1 MQEHL
6 ANTLKALRKARG
18 ISQEQLADQCG
29 VTVQAVSKWEC
40 AQSLPDITLLPVLA
54 DYFGVSI
61 DRLLRED
68 GAELSS
74 PTKEEPTGDT
84 PAVRDFLSVLPDDG
98 RLRILWC
105 RGQTVLYNN
114 DYPTD
119 PIPLRI
125 PENLPPEPISFDI
138 LGNARI
144 EGAVCGSVT
153 AGDSIACGA
162 IAGNASAGDSIECG
176 DIGGNAAAGDGM
188 TCGNVGGNAA
198 AGDNLNCGD
207 IGGNATAGD
216 DIICRSVGGNAYA
229 GSDVCPDGVDPR

>member
-18 ISQEQLADQCG
+18 ISQEQLAGQCG

-68 GAELSS
+68 GAEPSA
-74 PTKEEPTGDT
+74 PVKEAPAGDV
-84 PAVRDFLSVLPDDG
+84 PSVRDLLSVLPDDD

-105 RGQTVLYNN
+105 RGRTVLYNN

-125 PENLPPEPISFDI
+125 PENLPPEPISFEI

-144 EGAVCGSVT
+144 EGAVSGNVT
-153 AGDSIACGA
+153 AGDGIACGA

-176 DIGGNAAAGDGM
+176 DIGGNAAAGDNLN
-188 TCGNVGGNAA
+188 CGDIGGNAA
-198 AGDNLNCGD
+198 AGDDLNCGD

-216 DIICRSVGGNAYA
+216 DIICSGDIGGNAYA
-229 GSDVCPDGVDPR
+229 GSDV

>member
-1 MQEHL
+1 MQEHF

-54 DYFGVSI
+54 DYFGISI
-61 DRLLRED
+61 DRLLRSD
-68 GAELSS
+68 G
-74 PTKEEPTGDT
+74 TEPPAPSENT
-84 PAVRDFLSVLPDDG
+84 PPCDFLSVLPDDD

-105 RGQTVLYNN
+105 HGQTVLYHN

-119 PIPLRI
+119 PIPLRM
-125 PENLPPEPISFDI
+125 PEELPSEPISFDI
-138 LGNARI
+138 LGSAHI
-144 EGAVCGSVT
+144 EGAVSGSVT
-153 AGDSIACGA
+153 AGDGITCGN

-176 DIGGNAAAGDGM
+176 DIGGNAGACD
-188 TCGNVGGNAA
+188 T
-198 AGDNLNCGD
+198 LNCGS

-216 DIICRSVGGNAYA
+216 DIICGGDIGGNAYA
-229 GSDVCPDGVDPR
+229 GDEVLRDDVDPQRSKLPPLPPRHG

>member
-6 ANTLKALRKARG
+6 ANTIKALRKARG
-18 ISQEQLADQCG
+18 ISQEQLANQCG

-61 DRLLRED
+61 DRLLRE
-68 GAELSS
+68 GSAEPSA
-74 PTKEEPTGDT
+74 PVKDV
-84 PAVRDFLSVLPDDG
+84 PAAHGFLSVLPDDD

-105 RGQTVLYNN
+105 RGQTVLYND

-119 PIPLRI
+119 PIPLRM
-125 PENLPPEPISFDI
+125 PENMPSEPISFDI
-138 LGNARI
+138 LGNAHI
-144 EGAVCGSVT
+144 EGAVIGNVT
-153 AGDSIACGA
+153 ASDGISCGA

-198 AGDNLNCGD
+198 AGDDLNCGD

-216 DIICRSVGGNAYA
+216 DIICGGDIGGNAYA
-229 GSDVCPDGVDPR
+229 GSDICSDSVNLR

>member
-6 ANTLKALRKARG
+6 ANTIKALRKARG

-74 PTKEEPTGDT
+74 PVKEEPTGDT
-84 PAVRDFLSVLPDDG
+84 PSVRDFLSVLPDDE

-144 EGAVCGSVT
+144 EGAVSGSVT
-153 AGDSIACGA
+153 
-162 IAGNASAGDSIECG
+162 AGDSIECG
-176 DIGGNAAAGDGM
+176 DI
-188 TCGNVGGNAA
+188 GGNAA

-207 IGGNATAGD
+207 IGGNAAAGDDLSCGDIGGNASAGD

-229 GSDVCPDGVDPR
+229 GSDV